1 MTMKKLFI
9 GGLALALLVSAS
21 ENAAAQEEKK
31 MTRDEY
37 VAQMADLTGR
47 EGTAK
52 GQIGTHDAEIEAL
65 KAQLAQLDRDNADLN
80 AQILTTFFER
90 CHKDTLLR
98 DVCEVAS
105 LPGRPPPSSARDRQ
119 AVGG

>member
-52 GQIGTHDAEIEAL
+52 G
-65 KAQLAQLDRDNADLN
+65 K
-80 AQILTTFFER
+80 
-90 CHKDTLLR
+90 LR
-98 DVCEVAS
+98 PS
-105 LPGRPPPSSARDRQ
+105 TPRSKRSKPSWPSSIARTPNC
-119 AVGG
+119 